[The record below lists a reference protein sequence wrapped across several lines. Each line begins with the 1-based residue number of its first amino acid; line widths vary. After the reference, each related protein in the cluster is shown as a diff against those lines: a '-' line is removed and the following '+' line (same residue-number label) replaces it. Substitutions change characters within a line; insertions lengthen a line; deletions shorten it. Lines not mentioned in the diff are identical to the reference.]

1 MPNHEWVFM
10 FLKSVIC
17 YVSMLI
23 MCMSIIH
30 AQVQV
35 QTQSSDSTPKARE
48 LTRRDFILHTYNP
61 NTEIISL
68 YYKDASN
75 RLLRTLGSLKQFVES
90 NKKELIFAMNG
101 GMYHPD
107 FSPVGL
113 FIADHTM
120 HKSVNLNRGAGNFFI
135 QPNGVFYVDAQDK
148 PGICLSRDV
157 HKVKSIKHATQSG
170 PMLVINRKINPYF
183 SDTSNFF
190 NIRNGVGI
198 TKYGKLIFAMSRKP
212 VTLYEFAHYFK
223 QQRCVNALYFDGSI
237 SKTYAPRSRWT
248 QLNGNFGVMVGVLK
262 K

>member
-1 MPNHEWVFM
+1 M
-10 FLKSVIC
+10 LLTSVMSN
-17 YVSMLI
+17 VSIFI
-23 MCMSIIH
+23 MCMNIIH
-30 AQVQV
+30 AQVSV
-35 QTQSSDSTPKARE
+35 QIQSPDSTPKARI

-61 NTEIISL
+61 NTESISL
-68 YYKDASN
+68 YYKDAN
-75 RLLRTLGSLKQFVES
+75 NKLLRTLGSLKQFVES

-107 FSPVGL
+107 FAPVGL

-120 HKSVNLNRGAGNFFI
+120 HKPVNLNRGNGNFFI
-135 QPNGVFYVDAQDK
+135 QPNGVFYVDALEK
-148 PGICLSRDV
+148 PGICLARDI
-157 HKVKSIKHATQSG
+157 HKVQNIKHATQSG

-183 SDTSNFF
+183 SDTSTYF

-212 VTLYEFAHYFK
+212 VTLYEFALYFK
-223 QQRCVNALYFDGSI
+223 QQRCINALYFDGSI

-248 QLNGNFGVMVGVLK
+248 QLNGNFGVMIGILK

>member
-1 MPNHEWVFM
+1 MIKIYIIT
-10 FLKSVIC
+10 FLLLL
-17 YVSMLI
+17 SMRMDGVLSNAFSQNI
-23 MCMSIIH
+23 
-30 AQVQV
+30 VN
-35 QTQSSDSTPKARE
+35 DSTPKARE

-61 NTEIISL
+61 NTETISM

-107 FSPVGL
+107 FAPVGL

-120 HKSVNLNRGAGNFFI
+120 HKPVNLNRGSGNFFI
-135 QPNGVFYVDAQDK
+135 QPNGVFYIDANEK
-148 PGICLSRDV
+148 PGICLARDV
-157 HKVKSIKHATQSG
+157 HKVKNIKHATQSG

-183 SDTSNFF
+183 SDTSNYF

-198 TKYGKLIFAMSRKP
+198 TKHGKLIFAMSRKP
-212 VTLYEFAHYFK
+212 VTLYEFAYYFK
-223 QQRCVNALYFDGSI
+223 QQRCVNALYLDGSI

-248 QLNGNFGVMVGVLK
+248 QLNGNFGVMIGVLK